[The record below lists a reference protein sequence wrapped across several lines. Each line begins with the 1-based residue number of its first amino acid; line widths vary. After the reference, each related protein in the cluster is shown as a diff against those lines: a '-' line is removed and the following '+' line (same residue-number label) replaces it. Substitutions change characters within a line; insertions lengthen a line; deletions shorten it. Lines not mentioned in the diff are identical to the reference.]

1 MPNST
6 DAVTPESAVRLYLMF
21 LDDPA
26 TLVDDEVVKELE
38 AKVDAGGD
46 PIERLR
52 TLAQLE
58 RAKAADE
65 SAYKYDFIKHAKS
78 WADSE
83 GVRVSAFREMDVP
96 EDVLRAA
103 GLVPG
108 ASRRRGRTATTK
120 DVDASRPRRT
130 RSNPE
135 DLREG
140 ILALEG
146 QFSVRNVTEAVG
158 GSAVTIKNLIGQ
170 LEAQGKVKAAGEKA
184 GNRGRAAK
192 VWEVVAD

>member
-1 MPNST
+1 MPNTT
-6 DAVTPESAVRLYLMF
+6 DAPTPESAVRLYLMF

-26 TLVDDEVVKELE
+26 SLVDAEVVKELE
-38 AKVDAGGD
+38 AKVDSTDD

-78 WADSE
+78 WAESE
-83 GVRVSAFREMDVP
+83 GVPVSAFREMNVP

-108 ASRRRGRTATTK
+108 ASRRRGRVVKEANP
-120 DVDASRPRRT
+120 DRPRRT
-130 RSNPE
+130 RSNPD

-146 QFSVRNVTEAVG
+146 QFSVRNVTEQVG
-158 GSAVTIKNLIGQ
+158 GSAVTIKNLISQ
-170 LEAQGKVKAAGEKA
+170 LEAQGRVKAAGEKA

-192 VWEVVAD
+192 VWEVVPA